1 MGATWEPQSEGL
13 SAHLLSSEQ
22 MWRHVLRARPRLL
35 LMMRTPSLSLSG
47 GDSQP
52 AASMLGIFMPVCAQ
66 RNGLSVGA
74 LRPVSGT
81 TGGMA
86 ARRVREPAAP

>member
-1 MGATWEPQSEGL
+1 MSMYCTEAVGGGNMYTREPQNEGL
-13 SAHLLSSEQ
+13 AAHLLSSEQ

-35 LMMRTPSLSLSG
+35 LIMRTRSRSLSG

-52 AASMLGIFMPVCAQ
+52 TASMLGIFRPVCAQ

-74 LRPVSGT
+74 LRPV
-81 TGGMA
+81 
-86 ARRVREPAAP
+86 